1 MAEKII
7 AQQCEQ
13 CKGFGAYQESLR
25 LADLIA
31 VSVMSDSNE
40 KARDILRVCGF
51 EYGLKSAASFLDVCK
66 FYGLEPRYVRNVL
79 YRLKINRNT
88 FPDDVHVAHHKLS
101 SLSYRLI
108 LSLSAIMFFGNKIPK
123 DSMAKNVFDKL
134 KHTTY
139 YDRAVEMKKTNSELL
154 KRMQKEEE
162 EAKAVQN
169 MTSVI
174 TNELP
179 IDEQM
184 AEKIAEFIIR
194 KMQKKGVYVNVQSES
209 PDEKQYVN

>member
-1 MAEKII
+1 
-7 AQQCEQ
+7 
-13 CKGFGAYQESLR
+13 
-25 LADLIA
+25 
-31 VSVMSDSNE
+31 
-40 KARDILRVCGF
+40 
-51 EYGLKSAASFLDVCK
+51 
-66 FYGLEPRYVRNVL
+66 
-79 YRLKINRNT
+79 
-88 FPDDVHVAHHKLS
+88 
-101 SLSYRLI
+101 
-108 LSLSAIMFFGNKIPK
+108 
-123 DSMAKNVFDKL
+123 MAKNVFDKL